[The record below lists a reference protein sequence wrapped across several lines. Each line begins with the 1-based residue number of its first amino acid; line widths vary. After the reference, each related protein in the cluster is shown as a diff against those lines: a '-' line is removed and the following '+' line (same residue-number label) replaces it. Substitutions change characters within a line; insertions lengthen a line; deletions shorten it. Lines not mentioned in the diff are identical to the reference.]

1 MELSH
6 LTPTIIET
14 YLKYG
19 LKKSFEREGELKDK
33 TVIFQLKEGDK
44 TFKERITYYV
54 GKKKSSVVVEGKG
67 DREFMTNDL
76 KRLNDLLETDKPKV
90 FIDYAFSKDDDK
102 SKEKHLPPRLMAIK
116 NTIEEL
122 GFKVL
127 LMAEEGDSGKFLLQK
142 LEDCLYSADFGI
154 VLMSADVKEARKK
167 YHTRPNV
174 MIELGMM
181 ISHFHHEGLSNRW
194 FLINGNEKELEIPT
208 DILGL
213 AYWPYNEDKL
223 FEKLA
228 QELYPLYFMKP
239 STEEK

>member
-14 YLKYG
+14 YLKHG
-19 LKKSFEREGELKDK
+19 LKKSFEREGKLEDK
-33 TVIFQLKEGDK
+33 TVTFRLKEGDK
-44 TFKERITYYV
+44 TFKEVITCYDSE
-54 GKKKSSVVVEGKG
+54 KKSSVVVNGKG
-67 DREFMTNDL
+67 NVEFLTNDL
-76 KRLNDLLETDKPKV
+76 IRLNDLLATRTPKV
-90 FIDYAFSKDDDK
+90 FIDYAFSKDDK
-102 SKEKHLPPRLMAIK
+102 SKEKHLPPRLMVIK
-116 NTIEEL
+116 NTIEKM

-181 ISHFHHEGLSNRW
+181 ISHFHHEDLSNRW
-194 FLINGNEKELEIPT
+194 FLINGDEDELEIPT

-228 QELYPLYFMKP
+228 QELAPLYFMKP